1 LCAVDG
7 FAYASASYDLRPGE
21 TLVLVTDGVPEAMD
35 ASGVLYGRERLAA
48 LLASLSPTHD
58 AAAIAAALHDDV
70 RAFAGTAE
78 RSDDLTVMVV
88 RWNGTA

>member
-1 LCAVDG
+1 MDG
-7 FAYASASYDLRPGE
+7 FAYASASYELRPGE

-35 ASGVLYGRERLAA
+35 ASCVLYGRARLAA
-48 LLASLSPTHD
+48 VLASLSSMND
-58 AAAIAAALHDDV
+58 AGAIATALHDDV

-88 RWNGTA
+88 RWNGAS